1 MIPLILNECL
11 NPYDPQI
18 LNDPP
23 IVNDPPKSECKASE
37 DFVLFTVNLFWNVYS
52 KRGDEIYY
60 LQTKYIAGNTQNM
73 EIPTVYEVYEC
84 IQTAVIHLG

>member
-1 MIPLILNECL
+1 MTPQMSMTRLNLNAKLQKILYCSRSTCFE
-11 NPYDPQI
+11 
-18 LNDPP
+18 
-23 IVNDPPKSECKASE
+23 
-37 DFVLFTVNLFWNVYS
+37 NVYS

>member
-23 IVNDPPKSECKASE
+23 NVNDPPKSECKASE
-37 DFVLFTVNLFWNVYS
+37 DFVLFTVNLF
-52 KRGDEIYY
+52 
-60 LQTKYIAGNTQNM
+60 
-73 EIPTVYEVYEC
+73 
-84 IQTAVIHLG
+84 